1 MYAKVINPKT
11 NGKKVYDNKGSAARL
26 GNYLA
31 HEAKEAGEAATFF
44 GAPGSGEK
52 TMEEVVA
59 MIDNN
64 VKGLGKDDSKFYSL
78 VLSPSPEELTHMGN
92 DAQGLEKYTQNVMDL
107 YAKNFNLKGGRELGE
122 PNLVWAATIHDE
134 RKNRG
139 TDEGKQGEKKEGL
152 QTHIHIVVSAR
163 DADQK
168 ITLNPLGTP
177 DHFNRVQFQA
187 NALAQ
192 FDIQFGV
199 ITSKDLGKPEPTRKQ
214 LVAVKADEITT
225 KAAANKREKKP
236 LTEVQI
242 AAKDARLDTQ
252 VARVNSKLPD
262 HNQLDPE
269 RVKEVAKERK
279 YDNVFYATL
288 GQIERNAEK
297 GTHTPKP
304 YEYLAIGRV
313 ARDPE
318 LRVAKAVDPVAAFD
332 SATPKREPE
341 PEMSAGL
348 HALAQRIAY
357 LSRAL
362 APKSHSQDVRSEA
375 EKALDYEPEW

>member
-1 MYAKVINPKT
+1 
-11 NGKKVYDNKGSAARL
+11 
-26 GNYLA
+26 
-31 HEAKEAGEAATFF
+31 
-44 GAPGSGEK
+44 
-52 TMEEVVA
+52 
-59 MIDNN
+59 
-64 VKGLGKDDSKFYSL
+64 
-78 VLSPSPEELTHMGN
+78 
-92 DAQGLEKYTQNVMDL
+92 
-107 YAKNFNLKGGRELGE
+107 LGE

-139 TDEGKQGEKKEGL
+139 TDEGKQGEKKDGL

-177 DHFNRVQFQA
+177 DRFNRVQFQA

-192 FDIQFGV
+192 FDIQFGL

-214 LVAVKADEITT
+214 LVAEKADEITT

-252 VARVNSKLPD
+252 VTRVNFKLPD
-262 HNQLDPE
+262 TNQLDPE

-297 GTHTPKP
+297 GMHTPKP
-304 YEYLAIGRV
+304 YEYLATGRV

-318 LRVAKAVDPVAAFD
+318 LRVAIAVDPVAAYP
-332 SATPKREPE
+332 AARRTHEPE

-348 HALAQRIAY
+348 
-357 LSRAL
+357 RAL
-362 APKSHSQDVRSEA
+362 EQTMTRLSQAMAAKSKTQDVRSDA
-375 EKALDYEPEW
+375 EKAQEYEPEW

>member
-1 MYAKVINPKT
+1 
-11 NGKKVYDNKGSAARL
+11 
-26 GNYLA
+26 
-31 HEAKEAGEAATFF
+31 
-44 GAPGSGEK
+44 
-52 TMEEVVA
+52 
-59 MIDNN
+59 
-64 VKGLGKDDSKFYSL
+64 
-78 VLSPSPEELTHMGN
+78 
-92 DAQGLEKYTQNVMDL
+92 
-107 YAKNFNLKGGRELGE
+107 LGE

-139 TDEGKQGEKKEGL
+139 TDEGKQGEKKDGL

-177 DHFNRVQFQA
+177 NRVQFQA

-192 FDIQFGV
+192 FDIQFGL

-214 LVAVKADEITT
+214 LVAEKADEITT

-252 VARVNSKLPD
+252 VTRVNFKLPD
-262 HNQLDPE
+262 TNQLDPE

-297 GTHTPKP
+297 GMHTPKP
-304 YEYLAIGRV
+304 YEYLATGRV

-318 LRVAKAVDPVAAFD
+318 LRVAIAVDPVAAYP
-332 SATPKREPE
+332 AARRTHEPE

-348 HALAQRIAY
+348 
-357 LSRAL
+357 RAL
-362 APKSHSQDVRSEA
+362 EQTMTRLSQAMAAKSKTQDVRSDA
-375 EKALDYEPEW
+375 EKAQEYEPEW